1 MIPSV
6 ESTGRRKRDLGLK
19 RRDASEAAI
28 GSPLDSAMACDG
40 VHRDRGIAEST
51 HPKNRFRW
59 STRFDLWAVLPSV
72 LRGER

>member
-6 ESTGRRKRDLGLK
+6 ESTGRRERDLGLK

-51 HPKNRFRW
+51 HP
-59 STRFDLWAVLPSV
+59 
-72 LRGER
+72 